1 MKARVFNIMQYVNHP
16 ETGEPLLSED
26 KIKEAL
32 AHKTIKQWAY
42 ILHDKDVYSEQDEIQ
57 DPNHT
62 TDKEKPPHWHIVL
75 QMGTNQIEVGVVAK
89 WFGIAENFVDVPK
102 GNGAGK
108 FLDCVEYLTHESVK
122 QQELGKHRYNDSEVI
137 ASEGFDWRAKLDK
150 RNENKMKYGKDLD
163 DKQQMMYDV
172 LYLGKT
178 LRQCMKQNEL
188 LYMDCFEK
196 LQKLRLQYISHQRPP
211 KTRINYYICGKG
223 GVGKGLISRALA
235 RSMYPQYEDDEDI
248 FFEVGAKGAPFEGYD
263 GQPVIIWN
271 DRRAFD
277 LLQELNGRGN
287 VFNVFDTHPT
297 KQRQNVKFSSIC
309 LCNTVNIV
317 NSVQDYVEFLEGLAG
332 GYTDKNGEEHEAED
346 KGQSYR
352 RFPFIIPLHKDDFDM
367 LLNKGFIEETDKFE
381 EYIEHKHLIGNMQR
395 IHSICGQNEA
405 LAKELEAKTVQPVI
419 AKHNEIMDKFNHETM
434 DEDAIR
440 EMFKD
445 YGTQRTEPVQTS
457 LNDFMQVDN
466 TTELPFD

>member
-1 MKARVFNIMQYVNHP
+1 MKARIFNIMQYERHP
-16 ETGEPLLSED
+16 ESGELLLTED
-26 KIKEAL
+26 TIKSAL
-32 AHKTIKQWAY
+32 AHRSITKYAY
-42 ILHDKDVYSEQDEIQ
+42 VMHDKDVYSEADEAD
-57 DPNHT
+57 DPNH
-62 TDKEKPPHWHIVL
+62 EQGQPKPRHWHIVI
-75 QMGTNQIEVGVVAK
+75 QCKNQVEIGVIAK
-89 WFGIAENFVDVPK
+89 WLGIAENFVDVPK
-102 GNGAGK
+102 GLGAGK
-108 FLDCVEYLTHESVK
+108 FLDCVEYLTHESAK
-122 QQELGKHRYNDSEVI
+122 QQELGKHRYEDSEVI
-137 ASEGFDWRAKLDK
+137 ANFDFREALDK
-150 RNENKMKYGKDLD
+150 RNDNKAKYGKDLD
-163 DKQQMMYDV
+163 EKQQMMYDV

-178 LRQCMKQNEL
+178 LRQCMRQDEL
-188 LYMDCFEK
+188 LYMELFEK

-211 KTRINYYICGKG
+211 KTRLNYYICGKG

-309 LCNTVNIV
+309 LCNEVNIV

-332 GYTDKNGEEHEAED
+332 GYTDRNGEEHEAED

-445 YGTQRTEPVQTS
+445 YGTQRAEPVQTS
-457 LNDFMQVDN
+457 LNDFMQVDD
-466 TTELPFD
+466 TTELPFN

>member
-1 MKARVFNIMQYVNHP
+1 
-16 ETGEPLLSED
+16 
-26 KIKEAL
+26 
-32 AHKTIKQWAY
+32 
-42 ILHDKDVYSEQDEIQ
+42 
-57 DPNHT
+57 
-62 TDKEKPPHWHIVL
+62 
-75 QMGTNQIEVGVVAK
+75 
-89 WFGIAENFVDVPK
+89 
-102 GNGAGK
+102 
-108 FLDCVEYLTHESVK
+108 
-122 QQELGKHRYNDSEVI
+122 
-137 ASEGFDWRAKLDK
+137 
-150 RNENKMKYGKDLD
+150 
-163 DKQQMMYDV
+163 
-172 LYLGKT
+172 
-178 LRQCMKQNEL
+178 
-188 LYMDCFEK
+188 
-196 LQKLRLQYISHQRPP
+196 
-211 KTRINYYICGKG
+211 
-223 GVGKGLISRALA
+223 
-235 RSMYPQYEDDEDI
+235 MYPQYEDDEDI

-309 LCNTVNIV
+309 LCNEVNIV
-317 NSVQDYVEFLEGLAG
+317 NSVQDYVEFLERLAG
-332 GYTDKNGEEHEAED
+332 GYTDRNGEEHEAED

-419 AKHNEIMDKFNHETM
+419 VKHNEIMDKFNHETM

-440 EMFKD
+440 AMFAD
-445 YGTQRTEPVQTS
+445 YGTQRQEPMQSTIA
-457 LNDFMQVDN
+457 DFIP
-466 TTELPFD
+466 LPDDEQPFK